1 MWVLVLLSAFFLF
14 MYLTLASVW
23 LILGAILNPTA
34 FLPYATAA
42 ATFLT
47 VITAKAA

>member
-1 MWVLVLLSAFFLF
+1 MWVLVLTSAFLLC
-14 MYLTLASVW
+14 MYITLAAVW
-23 LILGAILNPTA
+23 LMLGAILNPTA

-47 VITAKAA
+47 VMTAKAA